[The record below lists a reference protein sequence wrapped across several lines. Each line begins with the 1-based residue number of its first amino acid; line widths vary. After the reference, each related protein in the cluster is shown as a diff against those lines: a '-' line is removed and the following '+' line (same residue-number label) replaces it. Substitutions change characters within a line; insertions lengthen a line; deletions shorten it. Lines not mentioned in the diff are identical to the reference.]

1 MAVPGLRL
9 RVSFETAVE
18 PPLGERQR
26 LGGVFARCVAG
37 RALVES
43 HHDVGADR
51 PLGVD
56 HAFGRE
62 EVLRAVDVRT
72 EMAPLLAQLAAVGQR
87 KDLKAARI
95 GQHRPLPRREAVHA
109 ARLFENLR
117 PRTQVE
123 VVGVGQDDLG
133 PGLVAHVAVEDALNG
148 GGGSHGHENR
158 RADHAVVGRELSRT
172 CFGTGVGMS
181 ECKLHHVCQYAGA
194 GGRSRAAAGRGRR
207 HESSAHLRKRVRSGR
222 PVRRRTGRFRR
233 VGRCRCVVQRY
244 EFLAV
249 FVCRRKKLKNDVR
262 ESKPI
267 GRSECL
273 PPRRNP
279 PRRTARL
286 IFNSQSIAFALAYS
300 YSLAVP

>member
-1 MAVPGLRL
+1 
-9 RVSFETAVE
+9 
-18 PPLGERQR
+18 
-26 LGGVFARCVAG
+26 
-37 RALVES
+37 
-43 HHDVGADR
+43 
-51 PLGVD
+51 
-56 HAFGRE
+56 
-62 EVLRAVDVRT
+62 
-72 EMAPLLAQLAAVGQR
+72 
-87 KDLKAARI
+87 
-95 GQHRPLPRREAVHA
+95 
-109 ARLFENLR
+109 
-117 PRTQVE
+117 
-123 VVGVGQDDLG
+123 
-133 PGLVAHVAVEDALNG
+133 
-148 GGGSHGHENR
+148 
-158 RADHAVVGRELSRT
+158 
-172 CFGTGVGMS
+172 MS

-286 IFNSQSIAFALAYS
+286 ILFATHCICPCLSVIFAFAQILPLGNVQINLTLHTLIRIFDCVLDTSPRKKYKRACFFLSAYS
-300 YSLAVP
+300 YLCSNK